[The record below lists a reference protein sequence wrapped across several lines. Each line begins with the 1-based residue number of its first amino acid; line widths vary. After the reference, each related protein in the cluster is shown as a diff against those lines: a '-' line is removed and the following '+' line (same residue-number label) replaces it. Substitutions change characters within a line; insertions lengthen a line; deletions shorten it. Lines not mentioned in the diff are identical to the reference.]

1 MHAHLLSHVRLFVTP
16 WTVASQAPRS
26 MEFFRQEYWSGLS
39 FPTPEDVPDPGIES
53 TSPALASLSLRHLGT
68 PQEIVLSLTMKC
80 LGT

>member
-53 TSPALASLSLRHLGT
+53 TSALASLSLRHLGT